1 MAQIKFQ
8 NKLRKK
14 SKKPLYTHFQQSM
27 TSTKDYSNLSLT
39 MATQLKNTFMKQK
52 TTMSTVYLEF
62 QVKEVPNLKKIGVS
76 VNQLLFINT
85 VSWTLL
91 QVYVLTDS
99 SQWFFILRTG
109 VLMFGW
115 ITIEEIGL
123 ADIMYSM
130 TQMSMMITG
139 TLAFK
144 TWLLMISQLY
154 LSLCWARQESKRWL
168 ISDIVRVQCRCS
180 QH

>member
-1 MAQIKFQ
+1 MGPQMAQIKFQ

-109 VLMFGW
+109 VLMFG
-115 ITIEEIGL
+115 
-123 ADIMYSM
+123 
-130 TQMSMMITG
+130 
-139 TLAFK
+139 
-144 TWLLMISQLY
+144 
-154 LSLCWARQESKRWL
+154 
-168 ISDIVRVQCRCS
+168 
-180 QH
+180 